1 MSSYRD
7 VIFLPA
13 VIILAI
19 VELIIILVL
28 IFLRN
33 RIRIAIEL
41 MKEASRSVAFAT
53 MFISC

>member
-53 MFISC
+53 IFISC